1 VVFVDDP
8 NYAKFVSLVLASSL
22 FIVVYLFFRKYQ
34 ENIEESLKKVFK
46 DEEFARSVIKYVKYF
61 ILLFGVLWVMSILGF
76 QLMLEER
83 ILYIKREL
91 IRFPSIFIGLITK
104 LILALFILWIGLKI
118 STRSTKVLEKPIF
131 EIVRTRLVATT
142 LLRAIRYGIILFTVG
157 IAMYALGFRG
167 VLTSLAAG
175 IGIASV
181 VVGVAAGPIIMSFL
195 SGMFILG
202 DKPFEIGDFI
212 EVPSLNIIGE
222 VVDVG
227 MRITKIKSTRG
238 NLVVVP
244 NNEIIKTNIINY
256 KKEFPY
262 VKIVKKVQISYDSD
276 IEKAKEVILNVLKS
290 DKDVCEGEV
299 YYGGEKIDIGPKV
312 FVLEFA
318 DSGINIEFWFWIK
331 GYDELKERE
340 VASRVQE
347 RIFKKFKESGI
358 VIPYPHRVIIS
369 K

>member
-1 VVFVDDP
+1 MYQYQQIITLTFAFFV
-8 NYAKFVSLVLASSL
+8 LL
-22 FIVVYLFFRKYQ
+22 VVYLLFKKYRVG
-34 ENIEESLKKVFK
+34 IEIALKKVVK
-46 DEEFARSVIKYVKYF
+46 DEEYVENILKTIKYG
-61 ILLFGVLWVMSILGF
+61 ILFFGILWIMSILGF
-76 QLMLEER
+76 QLMLESR
-83 ILYIKREL
+83 LLNIKQMIIKFPTILME
-91 IRFPSIFIGLITK
+91 
-104 LILALFILWIGLKI
+104 ILAKIILTTFILWAGLKI
-118 STRSTKVLEKPIF
+118 SQYSSKILEKPIF
-131 EIVRTRLVATT
+131 EITKTRLVAATF
-142 LLRAIRYGIILFTVG
+142 LKAIRYGIALLTFG
-157 IAMYALGFRG
+157 IALYALGFEG

-175 IGIASV
+175 IGIASIII
-181 VVGVAAGPIIMSFL
+181 GVAAGPIIMSFL

-212 EVPSLNIIGE
+212 EVPSLNITGE
-222 VVDVG
+222 IVDVG

-276 IEKAKEVILNVLKS
+276 IEKAKEVILDVLKS
-290 DKDVCEGEV
+290 DKDICEGEV
-299 YYGGEKIDIGPKV
+299 YYGEEKIDINPKV

-331 GYDELKERE
+331 GYDELKEKE

-358 VIPYPHRVIIS
+358 VIPYPHRVIIN